1 MLEHWSLDP
10 DVTYL
15 NHGTVGAPPCRVLAA
30 QQRLRDEMVRQPSRF
45 LLRELSS
52 ITVGAAPL
60 PKPRLRA
67 AADEVA
73 AFLGARG
80 DDLVFVDNATTGVNA
95 VLRSF
100 DLNPGDEI
108 LLLDGCYGAVLN
120 TARFVA
126 RERGAT
132 ARTMPLPYPLPKYE
146 DVPHLIAGALSPTT
160 RIVVVDHIMS
170 ERALLLPVAEIAA
183 ACRARGAAVF
193 VDGAHAPG
201 AIPLDIPSL
210 GVDWYTGNL
219 HKWAQAPHTSAIL
232 WAAPER
238 QSALHP
244 VVISWGLDRGFTAEF
259 DQVGTRDPTAHLAA
273 PEGIAFMRD
282 LGLHDMRRYNHA
294 LALDT
299 AALLT
304 SRLGTP
310 FDEDPRWV
318 GTMVTVPL
326 PERAGRTKEDAGRLR
341 DALLFEDHIEVQ
353 LHAWRD
359 RLWVRVSAQVYND
372 ISDIERLASAL
383 TARF

>member
-100 DLNPGDEI
+100 DLNGRGRDSPARR
-108 LLLDGCYGAVLN
+108 LLRRRAEHGAL
-120 TARFVA
+120 
-126 RERGAT
+126 RGAR
-132 ARTMPLPYPLPKYE
+132 ARRDGTDGAP
-146 DVPHLIAGALSPTT
+146 ALSAAGVRRRAAPHRRRDSPPPRASSSWTT
-160 RIVVVDHIMS
+160 SCRS
-170 ERALLLPVAEIAA
+170 ARCCLPVAEIAA

-304 SRLGTP
+304 SRLGTRVRRGSP
-310 FDEDPRWV
+310 LGRHDGDRAAAGASRTYKGRRGASPR
-318 GTMVTVPL
+318 
-326 PERAGRTKEDAGRLR
+326 RAALR
-341 DALLFEDHIEVQ
+341 RPHRGA
-353 LHAWRD
+353 A
-359 RLWVRVSAQVYND
+359 A
-372 ISDIERLASAL
+372 RLARSPLGARLGPGLQRHL
-383 TARF
+383 TTSSGSRRR